1 LIPSFFSAVHQAH
14 DTGGQVDLRG
24 VEKILKKS
32 FKKVCGN
39 GKGLYLCRPVSK
51 EIRGQ
56 KKSSSRFLLRIRS

>member
-1 LIPSFFSAVHQAH
+1 
-14 DTGGQVDLRG
+14 VDLRG

-56 KKSSSRFLLRIRS
+56 KKSSSRFFIENQELEKINNFF